1 MEKKK
6 RNNKY
11 ICCFFTIWKLK
22 SRLTDKS
29 GQVVLSR
36 TSVYFVSV
44 ISYCHFY
51 ILFMHHAL
59 SFPTFIFTLNVPRFP
74 FYLID
79 RNRQQVLLIKWAI
92 IFLRLKFFFFALL
105 NFLKMVIFTFR
116 CLSNWELTYLVA
128 LNFCFRKLS
137 KK

>member
-92 IFLRLKFFFFALL
+92 IFLRLKFFFCSFELFENGHIHVSVFIKL
-105 NFLKMVIFTFR
+105 RTYIF
-116 CLSNWELTYLVA
+116 S
-128 LNFCFRKLS
+128 S
-137 KK
+137 S